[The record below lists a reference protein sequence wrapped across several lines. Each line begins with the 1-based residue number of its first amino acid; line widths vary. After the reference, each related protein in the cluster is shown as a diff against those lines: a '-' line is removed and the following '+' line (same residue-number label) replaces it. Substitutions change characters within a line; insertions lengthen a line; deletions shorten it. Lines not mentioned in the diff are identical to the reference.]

1 MSTDDDIAN
10 IQPSQ
15 VKSPPK
21 SQVAVGL
28 IASKSKGLR
37 LPPSDINAVDQ
48 REEDV
53 LSGIDKEILQKAQ
66 PATSI
71 VNYIADD
78 RPKSVN

>member
-37 LPPSDINAVDQ
+37 LPPSDINAVD
-48 REEDV
+48 
-53 LSGIDKEILQKAQ
+53 
-66 PATSI
+66 
-71 VNYIADD
+71 
-78 RPKSVN
+78 